1 MPINEITPSNLKW
14 KNINIGV
21 ANLASAQELPDT
33 FDVFNG
39 AGNFICQGTRQ
50 MEGKRLYIPDLFEDP
65 PPANLHG
72 APVPVALGDNVTWSV
87 RDHRL
92 VITDVH
98 HQVYLHGV
106 VPVEAV
112 PPLPINDLPAL
123 AAPLS
128 PPIDPTV
135 SSDALR
141 RIGFRDVA
149 SWRLDAHGNLMFS
162 DLQPGFDGWRG
173 WNPSLYAHCDGQT
186 VCYLGKSK
194 RLLSKRMDDYR
205 LGLGKDTNYRI
216 HQGIRA
222 TLGTGRAVH
231 ILGFCPVQYLE
242 WGGFKINLAAGLE
255 DILIDHFQPVWN
267 A

>member
-1 MPINEITPSNLKW
+1 M
-14 KNINIGV
+14 
-21 ANLASAQELPDT
+21 
-33 FDVFNG
+33 
-39 AGNFICQGTRQ
+39 
-50 MEGKRLYIPDLFEDP
+50 
-65 PPANLHG
+65 
-72 APVPVALGDNVTWSV
+72 TWSV
-87 RDHRL
+87 RDHSL

-98 HQVYLHGV
+98 HQVYPQGV
-106 VPVEAV
+106 VPLEAA
-112 PPLPINDLPAL
+112 PPAPIDDLPAL

-128 PPIDPTV
+128 SPMDPTV

-149 SWRLDAHGNLMFS
+149 SWQLDAHGNLTFS
-162 DLQPGFDGWRG
+162 DLEPGFDGWRG

-194 RLLSKRMDDYR
+194 RLLSARMDDYR
-205 LGLGKDTNYRI
+205 RGLGVVTNNRI

-222 TLGTGRAVH
+222 TLGAGRAVH
-231 ILGFCPVQYLE
+231 ILGFCPIHSLE